1 MISYITLNLIKQK
14 YEHLLEDINLLEKGY
29 PVIYLTEKIENK
41 ESEFPLFYIGSNY
54 YHDDNYLGSSKKLK
68 LDIKKLGKSSFKKTI
83 IFVFKKTITK
93 KELRLVES
101 DIQKIEKVKEDPK
114 FYNLSDDNGPAM
126 PKNFY
131 VGDNRT
137 DKMKI
142 HHNNLSKYTGEN
154 RTEAQKNRDIYM
166 SMYAMD
172 NRTEEQKKSDR
183 SFDISI
189 NKMVM
194 LKRTIES
201 NFFNSKYFY
210 FIDAGLSSSSL
221 FPNKYLP
228 NQTDPIRKY
237 YECSLFSPKVSKNL
251 LKLALEDKM
260 VLWKISQWTN
270 YIAQE
275 HCTNHNGNSIIAGIF
290 GSSADTVKKYADNI
304 IEKFISIIETDKT
317 LYLEEPIMT
326 ILYQEN
332 SDRYKTVDFDVWY
345 HENSGDVFQPMIVN
359 KKSFFNTFEELNQ

>member
-1 MISYITLNLIKQK
+1 MDLIND
-14 YEHLLEDINLLEKGY
+14 L
-29 PVIYLTEKIENK
+29 
-41 ESEFPLFYIGSNY
+41 
-54 YHDDNYLGSSKKLK
+54 
-68 LDIKKLGKSSFKKTI
+68 
-83 IFVFKKTITK
+83 TITTCLYYDLFGTEFGGRHGPK
-93 KELRLVES
+93 YKYFYGLLSMLKMDCPVVLYCWEK
-101 DIQKIEKVKEDPK
+101 DIEEI
-114 FYNLSDDNGPAM
+114 
-126 PKNFY
+126 KNFIDVETSGTRNEQIRFEIFDLY
-131 VGDNRT
+131 KSPLYEIIKSV
-137 DKMKI
+137 
-142 HHNNLSKYTGEN
+142 
-154 RTEAQKNRDIYM
+154 KNI
-166 SMYAMD
+166 
-172 NRTEEQKKSDR
+172 EEQKKSDR

-332 SDRYKTVDFDVWY
+332 PDRYKTVDFDVWY